1 MTQQVGNN
9 PGALLPSLQAKL
21 QQFNEGLPPEERA
34 QMRMLVELASVRIAA
49 IDGAEVE
56 GYIAPGHDQA
66 VGLSNP
72 ANHPGS
78 QGYQAAFGA
87 GHATGADQAKAVW
100 GFFGD
105 VATAF
110 GFLGL

>member
-1 MTQQVGNN
+1 MTEQSAS
-9 PGALLPSLQAKL
+9 PSSKLLPSLQEKL
-21 QQFNEGLPPEERA
+21 QRFAGELTPEEQA
-34 QMRMLVELASVRIAA
+34 QMRMLVELASAGIAA

-66 VGLSNP
+66 LGLSIPNL
-72 ANHPGS
+72 HPGS
-78 QGYQAAFGA
+78 QGYGYAA
-87 GHATGADQAKAVW
+87 GHATGADQARAVW

-110 GFLGL
+110 GILGL